1 MHAPDGFLNAG
12 TAVATGAISAG
23 TIGIALR
30 QVKQTLSDKAV
41 PLAGITVV
49 AVEQAVA
56 APLATRHLAD
66 WGARVIKIERPGAG
80 DFARAYDTRVKGLS
94 AYFVWLNRSKE
105 SLTLDLKHAAGQ
117 QVLEQLLSTADIFLH
132 NLAPGAVD
140 RLGFEAQRL
149 QAAHP

>member
-1 MHAPDGFLNAG
+1 M
-12 TAVATGAISAG
+12 TG
-23 TIGIALR
+23 
-30 QVKQTLSDKAV
+30 KD
-41 PLAGITVV
+41 PLPLGGITVV

-105 SLTLDLKHAAGQ
+105 SLTLDLKRPEAGEVMSRLLAGAAPIRPSCAPCRRR
-117 QVLEQLLSTADIFLH
+117 LS
-132 NLAPGAVD
+132 
-140 RLGFEAQRL
+140 RR
-149 QAAHP
+149 